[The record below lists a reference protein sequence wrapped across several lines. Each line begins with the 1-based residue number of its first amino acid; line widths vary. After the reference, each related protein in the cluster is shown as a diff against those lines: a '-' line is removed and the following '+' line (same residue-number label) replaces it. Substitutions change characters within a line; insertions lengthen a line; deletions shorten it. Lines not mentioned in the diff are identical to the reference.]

1 MSIIQMYA
9 VTCNEREQ
17 LQYQKKA
24 IKNTGDTDALRG
36 EICRE
41 LHANRYAVIHYCDE
55 VVILLDE
62 VAAYKAHQPIW
73 TICLENGTQME
84 LSGKLLFAHGQPSA
98 VLNLFLFAPQIYF
111 IFVVLRI
118 YVLPAGHITKKQEW
132 RQVGTIPVLLIIEL

>member
-84 LSGKLLFAHGQPSA
+84 LSGKLLFARTWPTERGIKLIPIRAADIFHIRCFA
-98 VLNLFLFAPQIYF
+98 NLG
-111 IFVVLRI
+111 VT
-118 YVLPAGHITKKQEW
+118 GWTHH
-132 RQVGTIPVLLIIEL
+132 